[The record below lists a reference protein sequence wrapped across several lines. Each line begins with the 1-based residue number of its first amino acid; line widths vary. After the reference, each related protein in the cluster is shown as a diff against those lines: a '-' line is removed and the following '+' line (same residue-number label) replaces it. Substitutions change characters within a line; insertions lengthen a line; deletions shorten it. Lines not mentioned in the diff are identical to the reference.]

1 MKTLHTSRSVRRANR
16 AFTLL
21 EIMIASAILVI
32 VIASIYS
39 IWYSILRGA
48 KVGSQVAESVQRA
61 RTAMRAVEDALS
73 TSQMFILNGRHYSF
87 VADTTSDPDLMS
99 LSLVSRLPA
108 SYPGSAIFGDLAVR
122 RVTFT
127 VEPDTNGV
135 PDLVLRQVPVM
146 MATNEVGKEY
156 AIRLARN
163 VKFFR
168 MEFYDQQTGDW
179 IPEWLNTNQ
188 IPRSVRVAL
197 ALGGAL
203 GQSDRPAHV
212 LTRVVTVPSS
222 AVLPQYQ
229 MAGFAAGAGNPLNQ
243 PGANPVPNLPTD
255 QNGQL
260 NPDTQFTPILPP
272 ARR

>member
-1 MKTLHTSRSVRRANR
+1 MKLLRSVPVARS

-39 IWYSILRGA
+39 VWYSILRGA
-48 KVGSQVAESVQRA
+48 KAGSQVAESVQRA

-135 PDLVLRQVPVM
+135 PGLVLRQVPVM

-156 AIRLARN
+156 AIRLAQN

-179 IPEWLNTNQ
+179 IPEWINTNQ
-188 IPRSVRVAL
+188 IPRSVRIAL
-197 ALGGAL
+197 ATGGSINH
-203 GQSDRPAHV
+203 SDRPAQIM
-212 LTRVVTVPSS
+212 TRVVTVPSS

-229 MAGFAAGAGNPLNQ
+229 MAAIPGGMGNPLNP
-243 PGANPVPNLPTD
+243 PGGNPAPNLPPD
-255 QNGQL
+255 QNAQL
-260 NPDTQFTPILPP
+260 NPDDRFNPLLPP
-272 ARR
+272 TRR

>member
-1 MKTLHTSRSVRRANR
+1 MKTLRSNRMPRRG
-16 AFTLL
+16 FTLL
-21 EIMIASAILVI
+21 EIMIASTILVI

-39 IWYSILRGA
+39 VWYSILRGA
-48 KVGSQVAESVQRA
+48 RAGSQVAESVQRA

-73 TSQMFILNGRHYSF
+73 TSQMFVLNGRHYTF

-99 LSLVSRLPA
+99 LSLVSRLPG

-168 MEFYDQQTGDW
+168 MEFYDQTAGEW
-179 IPEWLNTNQ
+179 ISEWINTNQ
-188 IPRSVRVAL
+188 IPRTVRVAL
-197 ALGGAL
+197 ALGGSTS
-203 GQSDRPAHV
+203 QPDRPTQV
-212 LTRVVTVPSS
+212 MTRVVTVPSS

-229 MAGFAAGAGNPLNQ
+229 MAALTGAPGGPLNQ
-243 PGANPVPNLPTD
+243 PGSSPFGDLPAD
-255 QNGQL
+255 QNSQL
-260 NPDTQFTPILPP
+260 NPDSRFNPVLPP
-272 ARR
+272 PRR

>member
-1 MKTLHTSRSVRRANR
+1 MKTLHPAGTRRR

-21 EIMIASAILVI
+21 EILIASTILVI

-48 KVGSQVAESVQRA
+48 RAGSQVAESVQRA

-73 TSQMFILNGRHYSF
+73 TSQMFILNGRHYTF
-87 VADTTSDPDLMS
+87 MADTTSHPDLMS

-127 VEPDTNGV
+127 IEPDTNGI

-146 MATNEVGKEY
+146 MATNEVGREY

-179 IPEWLNTNQ
+179 ISEWANTNQ
-188 IPRSVRVAL
+188 IPRTVRIAL
-197 ALGGAL
+197 ALGGSP
-203 GQSDRPAHV
+203 GQPDRPSHIM
-212 LTRVVTVPSS
+212 TRVVTVPSS

-229 MAGFAAGAGNPLNQ
+229 MALVPGGVGNPLNQ
-243 PGANPVPNLPTD
+243 PGSEPPPNLPTD
-255 QNGQL
+255 QNSQL
-260 NPDTQFTPILPP
+260 NPDIRFNPTLPP
-272 ARR
+272 VRR

>member
-1 MKTLHTSRSVRRANR
+1 MKPFRSHRANQR

-39 IWYSILRGA
+39 VWHSILRGA
-48 KVGSQVAESVQRA
+48 RVGSQVAESVQRA

-87 VADTTSDPDLMS
+87 VADTTSDPDLMA

-179 IPEWLNTNQ
+179 IPEWVNTNQ
-188 IPRSVRVAL
+188 IPRTVRIAL
-197 ALGGAL
+197 AVGGSPN
-203 GQSDRPAHV
+203 QPDRPSQV
-212 LTRVVTVPSS
+212 MTRVVTVPSS
-222 AVLPQYQ
+222 PVLPQYQ
-229 MAGFAAGAGNPLNQ
+229 MATLTGGPGNPLNQ
-243 PGANPVPNLPTD
+243 PGANPAPTLPSD

-260 NPDTQFTPILPP
+260 NPDVRFNPILPP
-272 ARR
+272 VRR

>member
-1 MKTLHTSRSVRRANR
+1 MKRLRQNSLSRR

-32 VIASIYS
+32 VIASVYS
-39 IWYSILRGA
+39 VWYSILRGA
-48 KVGSQVAESVQRA
+48 KVGSKAAETVQRA
-61 RTAMRAVEDALS
+61 RIAMRAVEDALS

-127 VEPDTNGV
+127 VEPGTNGT

-156 AIRLARN
+156 AIHLARD

-168 MEFYDQQTGDW
+168 MEFYDQQTGEW
-179 IPEWLNTNQ
+179 VPEWANTNQ
-188 IPRSVRVAL
+188 IPRTVRIAL
-197 ALGGAL
+197 ALGGSLAKPD
-203 GQSDRPAHV
+203 QPSQV
-212 LTRVVTVPSS
+212 ITRVVTVPSS

-229 MAGFAAGAGNPLNQ
+229 MANIGGVRNPQYQ
-243 PGANPVPNLPTD
+243 PGMAPGANLPTD
-255 QNGQL
+255 QNSQL
-260 NPDTQFTPILPP
+260 NAGDQFNSILPP
-272 ARR
+272 SSPRR

>member
-1 MKTLHTSRSVRRANR
+1 MKLLRPSRSLRRG
-16 AFTLL
+16 FTLL

-39 IWYSILRGA
+39 VWYSILRGA
-48 KVGSQVAESVQRA
+48 KAGSQVAESVQRG

-73 TSQMFILNGRHYSF
+73 TSQMFILNGRYYAF
-87 VADTTSDPDLMS
+87 MADTTSDPDLMS

-108 SYPGSAIFGDLAVR
+108 SYPGGAIFGDLAVR

-127 VEPDTNGV
+127 VEPDTHGV

-146 MATNEVGKEY
+146 MATNEVGQEY

-168 MEFYDQQTGDW
+168 MEFYDQQTG
-179 IPEWLNTNQ
+179 EWVSEWANTNQ

-197 ALGGAL
+197 ALGGSTS
-203 GQSDRPAHV
+203 QPDRPSQV
-212 LTRVVTVPSS
+212 ITRVVTVPSS

-229 MAGFAAGAGNPLNQ
+229 MAMVGGMGNPMNP
-243 PGANPVPNLPTD
+243 PGTETPPNNLPSD
-255 QNGQL
+255 QNFQL
-260 NPDTQFTPILPP
+260 NPDSRFNPVLPP
-272 ARR
+272 GGR

>member
-1 MKTLHTSRSVRRANR
+1 MKSFPPFRPRRR
-16 AFTLL
+16 GFTLI

-73 TSQMFILNGRHYSF
+73 TSQMFILNGRHYTF
-87 VADTTSDPDLMS
+87 VADTTTDPDLMS
-99 LSLVSRLPA
+99 LSLVSRLPG

-127 VEPDTNGV
+127 VEPGANGAS
-135 PDLVLRQVPVM
+135 DLVLRQVPVM
-146 MATNEVGKEY
+146 MATNEVGQEY
-156 AIRLARN
+156 AIRLAQN

-168 MEFYDQQTGDW
+168 MEFYDQQTGEW

-188 IPRSVRVAL
+188 IPRTVRIAL
-197 ALGGAL
+197 ALGGSL
-203 GQSDRPAHV
+203 NKSDRPSQIM
-212 LTRVVTVPSS
+212 TRVVTVPSS

-229 MAGFAAGAGNPLNQ
+229 MAAFATGVGNPLNQ
-243 PGANPVPNLPTD
+243 PGVNPVPNLPTD
-255 QNGQL
+255 QNSQL
-260 NPDTQFTPILPP
+260 NPDIPFNPVLPP
-272 ARR
+272 VRR